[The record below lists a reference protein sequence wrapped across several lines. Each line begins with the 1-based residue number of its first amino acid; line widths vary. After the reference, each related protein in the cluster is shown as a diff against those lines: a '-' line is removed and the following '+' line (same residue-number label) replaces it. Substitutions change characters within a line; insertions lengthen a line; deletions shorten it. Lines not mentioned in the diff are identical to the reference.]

1 MIVSIPKWM
10 ITTSRWQGHSR
21 EGLSEGSLSANLRA
35 DGQKLH
41 IRPISGDELAQDNEV
56 HGSRIKVNAAV
67 VQRKFMF
74 LSGEICLTCGSSEQ
88 RLHQQWCG

>member
-10 ITTSRWQGHSR
+10 ITTSRRQGRFR
-21 EGLSEGSLSANLRA
+21 EERSEGSPSAKLRA

-67 VQRKFMF
+67 VQ
-74 LSGEICLTCGSSEQ
+74 
-88 RLHQQWCG
+88 